1 MNGAMGFG
9 NHRTEGD
16 GHDFVRASRDLRK
29 DVGVMSTVL
38 SSRNELKQQIQHLLA
53 EDLLAVNALLEQQ
66 FRNPNMFVQDVAQ
79 HVGRFQGK
87 RIRPILTLLS
97 AKLFSLTQAA
107 AENAHRLAAVV
118 EMIHTATLVH
128 DDVIDDADLRRH
140 VSTVHRRWNTE
151 TSVLFGD
158 YLFSKAFHLA
168 ATTGDAEACRLIGRA
183 TDRTCEGELNQ
194 IAARL
199 EQSTSE
205 ADYFRVISGK
215 TGQLFSVSCLLGARA
230 AGATCSE
237 QSRLKIFGNR
247 IGLAFQVADDVL
259 DLTESAES
267 TGKDAANDLS
277 NHRLTLPL
285 LRALKLASENDRKRL
300 RELLFSSEVADHLR
314 LREEPLVRQG
324 IESAQASAELLIS
337 RAIRCLRPLPNCPAR
352 HALEAIA
359 RFAIHRST

>member
-1 MNGAMGFG
+1 MSVVVSN
-9 NHRTEGD
+9 
-16 GHDFVRASRDLRK
+16 RD
-29 DVGVMSTVL
+29 
-38 SSRNELKQQIQHLLA
+38 ELKLQIQQLLA
-53 EDLLAVNALLEQQ
+53 ADLQSVDALLVRQ

-79 HVGRFQGK
+79 HVSRFQGK

-97 AKLFSLTQAA
+97 AKLFEFAGTARD
-107 AENAHRLAAVV
+107 NAHRLAAVV

-158 YLFSKAFHLA
+158 YLLSRAFHLA
-168 ATTGDAEACRLIGRA
+168 ATTGDAEACRLIGQA

-205 ADYFRVISGK
+205 RDYFRVIGGK
-215 TGQLFSVSCLLGARA
+215 TGQLFAVSCLLGARSA
-230 AGATCSE
+230 KASLRQQTQLKQFGF
-237 QSRLKIFGNR
+237 RL
-247 IGLAFQVADDVL
+247 GLAFQIADDVL
-259 DLTESAES
+259 DLTESAEK
-267 TGKDAANDLS
+267 TGKDTANDLT

-285 LRALKLASENDRKRL
+285 LRALKLGSDSDRQRL
-300 RELLFSSEVADHLR
+300 RDLLFSTDHADHQRLR
-314 LREEPLVRQG
+314 LDPLVRQG
-324 IESAQASAELLIS
+324 VESAHATAEHFVARAMRNLAS
-337 RAIRCLRPLPNCPAR
+337 LPQSDSR

-359 RFAIHRST
+359 TFSVHRSS

>member
-1 MNGAMGFG
+1 
-9 NHRTEGD
+9 
-16 GHDFVRASRDLRK
+16 
-29 DVGVMSTVL
+29 MSTVV
-38 SSRNELKQQIQHLLA
+38 SSRDELKQQIQHLLA
-53 EDLLAVNALLEQQ
+53 EDLLAVNALLERQ
-66 FRNPNMFVQDVAQ
+66 FRNPNMFVQDVAH

-97 AKLFSLTQAA
+97 ARLYSLTQSSR
-107 AENAHRLAAVV
+107 ENAYRLAAVV

-205 ADYFRVISGK
+205 PDYFRVISGK
-215 TGQLFSVSCLLGARA
+215 TGQLFAVSCLLGARA
-230 AGATCSE
+230 AGATVSE
-237 QSRLKIFGNR
+237 QSWLKIFGNR
-247 IGLAFQVADDVL
+247 IGLAFQIADDVL
-259 DLTESAES
+259 DLTESVES
-267 TGKDAANDLS
+267 TGKDAANDLR
-277 NHRLTLPL
+277 NHRMTLPL
-285 LRALKLASENDRKRL
+285 LRALKLASETDRKRL
-300 RELLFSSEVADHLR
+300 GELLFSSEAADHQR

-324 IESAQASAELLIS
+324 IESAQASAELLIA
-337 RAIRCLRPLPNCPAR
+337 RAIRCLNPLPNCPAR
-352 HALEAIA
+352 HALESIA
-359 RFAIHRST
+359 KFAIHRST